1 MKKKIISCIGPSAPN
16 CSNEVYEFGIQLG
29 YRLASAGYLIVQ
41 GGRDGFMEAVCKGA
55 RKATTGQFVT
65 IGILPG
71 FNHSEANAWC
81 DVVLPTG
88 IGYARNQMTV
98 LAADIVL
105 AVAGGPGTMSEITY
119 AMQFKKQT
127 LCCTQFPGSAAFM
140 AHEKEQL
147 SFGDYLIPVNHLKDI
162 MITLKTLLR

>member
-16 CSNEVYEFGIQLG
+16 CSEEVYEFGIQLG
-29 YRLASAGYLIVQ
+29 HRMASAGYLIVQ
-41 GGRDGFMEAVCKGA
+41 GGRDGFMEALCKGA
-55 RKATTGQFVT
+55 RKTATGQFVT

-71 FNHSEANAWC
+71 FKQNEANEWC

-98 LAADIVL
+98 LAADIVV

-127 LCCTQFPGSAAFM
+127 LCCTQFTGSAAFM
-140 AHEKEQL
+140 AKEKEQF
-147 SFGDYLIPVNHLKDI
+147 SFGDYLIPVDNLENI
-162 MITLKTLLR
+162 MTTLQTLLP